1 MDKMRGVVVVLYV
14 RDFFG
19 RIKKYI
25 LVLHG
30 RHNSPKRTIIRTI
43 DMDVISSSQRRQW
56 HFSWHYHSPLRLSIS
71 LFLLYFGRWDGVRGD
86 WHKAW
91 AFLIQRVFGMH
102 TRHGQHEVIYP
113 DNGFTWRHGFSLPHD
128 VMILC

>member
-1 MDKMRGVVVVLYV
+1 MADIDKMRGVVVVLYV
-14 RDFFG
+14 RNCFG
-19 RIKKYI
+19 RIKKEA

-71 LFLLYFGRWDGVRGD
+71 LFLLHFGRWDGVRGD
-86 WHKAW
+86 
-91 AFLIQRVFGMH
+91 
-102 TRHGQHEVIYP
+102 
-113 DNGFTWRHGFSLPHD
+113 
-128 VMILC
+128 